1 MLYKYGSLICAI
13 LLSQACHSHRD
24 VNAEVRAFAQT
35 VEHDVTKEGPTAWRR
50 HFADTPSFFMAV
62 EGSMAFPDSAAAT
75 KGIEDFART
84 NRHIELAWGNDLRVD
99 PLTPDLAVMAAS
111 YREIQEDIKGNRVE
125 EKGYF
130 TGTAEYREGR
140 WQFRNAHWSAP
151 VPRAA
156 H

>member
-1 MLYKYGSLICAI
+1 
-13 LLSQACHSHRD
+13 
-24 VNAEVRAFAQT
+24 
-35 VEHDVTKEGPTAWRR
+35 
-50 HFADTPSFFMAV
+50 MAV

-84 NRHIELAWGNDLRVD
+84 NRHIELTWGNDLRVD

-111 YREIQEDIKGNRVE
+111 YHEIQEDIKGNRVE
-125 EKGYF
+125 ENGYF
-130 TGTAEYREGR
+130 TGTAEYRDGR